1 MIAIIINSISIAIII
16 IIITIAFRIII
27 AAIQYHYYY
36 YYYRSNLL
44 FYYYAT
50 FLRLR
55 RECHI
60 QNLLETSC
68 NMDQFLSTSDAIL
81 RVSDQFKVLTY
92 LGGGP
97 CP

>member
-1 MIAIIINSISIAIII
+1 MIAVIIIAIII
-16 IIITIAFRIII
+16 IRIII
-27 AAIQYHYYY
+27 LTIAIRMFISIAIHFYYYYYSSY

-60 QNLLETSC
+60 QNLLETSR
-68 NMDQFLSTSDAIL
+68 NLHQFLSTSDVI
-81 RVSDQFKVLTY
+81 
-92 LGGGP
+92 
-97 CP
+97 